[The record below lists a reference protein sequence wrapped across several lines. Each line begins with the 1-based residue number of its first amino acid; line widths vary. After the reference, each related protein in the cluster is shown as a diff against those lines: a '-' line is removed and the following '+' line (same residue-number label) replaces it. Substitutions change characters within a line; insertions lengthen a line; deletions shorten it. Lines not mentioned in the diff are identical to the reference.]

1 MASHRTEDALVRAA
15 RRLGHRA
22 EGFDVLRWHRRL
34 GTVGASHVARRL
46 EAFHP
51 DIVLCTRHAVRL
63 GTDRLATLCRDRR
76 VILWFFDTQPQPGVL
91 ELARACD
98 EVYLTYAGLVATWRE
113 AGITSARFLPQGV
126 DPDLDRPGTAQPAL
140 ACDISF
146 VGSGQYPYRWPLLE
160 RLAAAHDLQVRG
172 PGWDAAPAGIPV
184 VGGEVRGPALA
195 DIITSARISLGAHA
209 VPEQAGEYASA
220 SNRMW
225 KILGAG
231 GAYLGAWVPG
241 IEHFAGDREHCR
253 WYRSVEEALDAC
265 AELLADPDERR
276 AMAERGRAHALAHHS
291 YDRRLA
297 LLLEG
302 SDYPLPPP
310 TST

>member
-1 MASHRTEDALVRAA
+1 MRPAPRAQVV
-15 RRLGHRA
+15 
-22 EGFDVLRWHRRL
+22 DQ
-34 GTVGASHVARRL
+34 GAAAG
-46 EAFHP
+46 E
-51 DIVLCTRHAVRL
+51 
-63 GTDRLATLCRDRR
+63 
-76 VILWFFDTQPQPGVL
+76 PGVQ
-91 ELARACD
+91 
-98 EVYLTYAGLVATWRE
+98 
-113 AGITSARFLPQGV
+113 I
-126 DPDLDRPGTAQPAL
+126 
-140 ACDISF
+140 
-146 VGSGQYPYRWPLLE
+146 
-160 RLAAAHDLQVRG
+160 
-172 PGWDAAPAGIPV
+172 
-184 VGGEVRGPALA
+184 GEVRGPALA
-195 DIITSARISLGAHA
+195 DIIASAGISLGAHA
-209 VPEQAGEYASA
+209 VPEQAEEYASA